1 LRAESSVDELRR
13 LSQRIGAEE
22 TTDNKGNVMTRIER
36 VLRTLAASSDPQA
49 LRIFLEYGFGRPVDR
64 VEVDEVR
71 PKTTLRLF
79 FAHEFD
85 KKFGDPAVRARILP
99 GSRSNGEGTRRRLLP
114 DADNPAAVPRHHE
127 EAASHVCR
135 RGLQQAGQGIWR
147 HRDAVLSKLVD

>member
-1 LRAESSVDELRR
+1 MRAESSVDELRR

-85 KKFGDPAVRARILP
+85 KKFGDPTVRARILP
-99 GSRSNGEGTRRRLLP
+99 DSRSNGEGTRRRLLP

-127 EAASHVCR
+127 EAASHVCS
-135 RGLQQAGQGIWR
+135 RGLQQSGQGIWR

>member
-71 PKTTLRLF
+71 PQNNVAPLLR
-79 FAHEFD
+79 
-85 KKFGDPAVRARILP
+85 PRI
-99 GSRSNGEGTRRRLLP
+99 RQK
-114 DADNPAAVPRHHE
+114 V
-127 EAASHVCR
+127 
-135 RGLQQAGQGIWR
+135 W
-147 HRDAVLSKLVD
+147 

>member
-1 LRAESSVDELRR
+1 MRAESSVDELRR

-71 PKTTLRLF
+71 RKTTLRLF

-99 GSRSNGEGTRRRLLP
+99 DSRSNGEGTRRRLLP
-114 DADNPAAVPRHHE
+114 DADNPAAAPRHHE
-127 EAASHVCR
+127 EVASHVCS
-135 RGLQQAGQGIWR
+135 RGLQQAGRGIWR
-147 HRDAVLSKLVD
+147 HRDAVLPKLVD